1 MLNIII
7 VIMILIFSARC
18 LNTKTVGDILRY
30 DDDKKP
36 TRTDKQNVDYSL
48 PIPTDD
54 IVTVERR
61 TIVYFI
67 KLTFKGLGM
76 TIRVIGDTIGGL
88 SLYTP

>member
-7 VIMILIFSARC
+7 VIMILMFSARC
-18 LNTKTVGDILRY
+18 LNTKTVGAILRNVN
-30 DDDKKP
+30 DDN
-36 TRTDKQNVDYSL
+36 KQNVDYSL

-54 IVTVERR
+54 VVTVERR

-67 KLTFKGLGM
+67 KHTFKGLGM

-88 SLYTP
+88 SLNA

>member
-7 VIMILIFSARC
+7 VIMILMFSARC
-18 LNTKTVGDILRY
+18 LNTKTVGAILRN
-30 DDDKKP
+30 DDKKP

-54 IVTVERR
+54 VVTVERR
-61 TIVYFI
+61 TIIYFI
-67 KLTFKGLGM
+67 KHTFKGLGM

-88 SLYTP
+88 SLNA